1 MKDLPKKTG
10 SFPYVAG
17 LVLLTVVSYL
27 LVFSPKIKE
36 IRRLQAEVAARE
48 TEMGSAIRLWSD
60 MARTPGQETLRWE
73 QQVRE
78 WREKVPETPETER
91 LMAEIGRRAVLHHL
105 KGFRLVVPEE
115 GKAQNTGPGGSPG
128 PASTAAPPE
137 TAEPQ
142 KAKGFDELHVR
153 LSFFSSYRDMAE
165 FVDGIPR
172 MKRLLSVRSL
182 TVGEKDGE
190 MQTTLDLSAYYG
202 KPK

>member
-1 MKDLPKKTG
+1 
-10 SFPYVAG
+10 
-17 LVLLTVVSYL
+17 
-27 LVFSPKIKE
+27 
-36 IRRLQAEVAARE
+36 
-48 TEMGSAIRLWSD
+48 
-60 MARTPGQETLRWE
+60 
-73 QQVRE
+73 
-78 WREKVPETPETER
+78 
-91 LMAEIGRRAVLHHL
+91 MAEIGRRAVLHNL

-115 GKAQNTGPGGSPG
+115 GKAQKTGPGESPG
-128 PASTAAPPE
+128 PVSTAASPDA
-137 TAEPQ
+137 AEPQ

-153 LSFFSSYRDMAE
+153 LSFFSSYKDMAE